1 MNLARSN
8 IFDNIRKE
16 RVRITNK
23 SASCFAPSQNVEE
36 RATLHIIFTFTH
48 KLAILTVEKNNA
60 PDRIIHAKSVR
71 HVVECSPKLSLLF
84 ASIRFRSFP
93 RLQELLTLR
102 DVLVGCYPAAFSEGL
117 ADDADHP
124 AIFAGPDKGI
134 YLSVG
139 KACFNPIAGFVNVA
153 KKRADLFAMRE
164 KVAERKSWFHYIG
177 RDAVQFEIA
186 RVAQHEP
193 VRSIEHHQAL

>member
-1 MNLARSN
+1 M
-8 IFDNIRKE
+8 
-16 RVRITNK
+16 
-23 SASCFAPSQNVEE
+23 
-36 RATLHIIFTFTH
+36 HIIFTFTH

>member
-8 IFDNIRKE
+8 VFDNIRKE

-134 YLSVG
+134 IFPSARLASILLQVSSTSP
-139 KACFNPIAGFVNVA
+139 KNEPTS
-153 KKRADLFAMRE
+153 FAMRE

>member
-8 IFDNIRKE
+8 VFDNIRKE

-153 KKRADLFAMRE
+153 KKRADLR
-164 KVAERKSWFHYIG
+164 
-177 RDAVQFEIA
+177 
-186 RVAQHEP
+186 
-193 VRSIEHHQAL
+193 